1 MGTSSNEEKV
11 QKSENMVDSL
21 NDMIK
26 EIRESDEYR
35 RLVELFK
42 NLPQSIQ
49 DTELFRHVMR
59 FRNAEITYE
68 DVKWMQSV
76 FGMATYDMMVDAI
89 HGKDGKTVL
98 DEYILSII
106 ESTTFSYR
114 EKLVILLVQFEELV
128 YQTIIHERAPH
139 DKVKTVVSEE
149 TMNIQ
154 DVEMESYRKIL
165 LAGVI
170 FIVFSN
176 TDSYKQNIDKRI
188 PFRNNIVHRGTL
200 SYSDDEVRIA
210 YEVLVYFIYELEV
223 MGKGFERALK
233 KNYKR

>member
-1 MGTSSNEEKV
+1 METSINEEKV
-11 QKSENMVDSL
+11 QNSENMVNSL

-59 FRNAEITYE
+59 FKNAEITYE

-114 EKLVILLVQFEELV
+114 EKLVILLVHFEELV
-128 YQTIIHERAPH
+128 YQTIIHERAPY
-139 DKVKTVVSEE
+139 DKVKTLVSEE
-149 TMNIQ
+149 AIKIQNI
-154 DVEMESYRKIL
+154 EMESCRKIL

-176 TDSYKQNIDKRI
+176 TDRYKQNIDKRI

-200 SYSDDEVRIA
+200 SYSDDEVRTA

-223 MGKGFERALK
+223 MGKGYERALK
-233 KNYKR
+233 ENHKR